1 MMNDRFLKAA
11 KCEPVDIVPV
21 WFMRQAGRYLKE
33 YSALR
38 KRYSFEEMCRNPEL
52 AVKVAMLPV
61 QILEVDAAILFCD
74 LLTPAWAMGF
84 EVIFEEGRPFVTNPI
99 RTESDVSR
107 VRLFEVR
114 EELSFVMESV
124 KILRRELSV
133 PLIGFAGGP
142 FTLASYLVEGAAAN
156 NYAKLKNL
164 LNERGSFVTRLF
176 EVLTELSCRFLEAQI
191 EAGVNAVQ
199 IFETWAG
206 TLSQADFER
215 FTYPFLKETVTRVKK
230 PGVPVIIYV
239 NGVSDKI
246 ELLARTGADVISVDW
261 RIDIGEARKR
271 AGNSVAIQGN
281 LDPSVLLQS
290 EEVIVDKTREILDKA
305 AGTPGFIFNLGHG
318 ILPET
323 DVKKVKLVVETV
335 HNFSP

>member
-1 MMNDRFLKAA
+1 MNDRFLKAA

-33 YSALR
+33 YSTLR
-38 KRYSFEEMCRNPEL
+38 KRYSFDEMCRNPEL
-52 AVKVAMLPV
+52 ASMVTMLPV
-61 QILEVDAAILFCD
+61 QMLDVDAAILFCD
-74 LLTPAWAMGF
+74 LLTPTAPMGF
-84 EVIFEEGRPFVTNPI
+84 EVIFQEGGPTVTNPI
-99 RTESDVSR
+99 RTEADVKKG
-107 VRLFEVR
+107 RLFEPR
-114 EELSFVMESV
+114 EELSFVVESV

-133 PLIGFAGGP
+133 PVIGFAGGP
-142 FTLASYLVEGAAAN
+142 FTLASYLVEGARAD
-156 NYAKLKNL
+156 NYARLKDL
-164 LNERGSFVTRLF
+164 MGESGKFVTRLF
-176 EVLTELSCRFLEAQI
+176 EVLTELSYRFLEAQI

-206 TLSQADFER
+206 ALSQSDFER
-215 FTYPFLKETVTRVKK
+215 FVFPFLKEIVARVKR
-230 PGVPVIIYV
+230 PEVPVIIYV

-246 ELLARTGADVISVDW
+246 ELLARTGANVISIDW
-261 RIDIGEARKR
+261 RTDIGEARKR
-271 AGNSVAIQGN
+271 AGSSVAIQGN

-290 EEVIVDKTREILDKA
+290 EEVIVDKTREILGKA

-335 HNFSP
+335 HKFPL